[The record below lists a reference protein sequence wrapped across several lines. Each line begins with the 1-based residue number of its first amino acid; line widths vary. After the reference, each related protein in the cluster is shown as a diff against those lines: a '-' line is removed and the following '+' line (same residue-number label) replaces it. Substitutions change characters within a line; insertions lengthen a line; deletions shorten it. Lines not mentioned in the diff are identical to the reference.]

1 MASAVTLML
10 EAVGIVATVEVALA
24 GLAVLAARRIE
35 RMAPP
40 QGGFLDVGGV
50 RLHVLERG
58 SGPPVVLIHGLG
70 GQIGHFAHSLVPR
83 LERDFRVVAFDRP
96 GSGYSSPAT
105 GGVREQAAILAQ
117 AIRILK
123 LGKPLIVGHSLGGA
137 VALTIALDH
146 PDCVGGLAL
155 IAPATH
161 PVAKAPALFR
171 SLVIRSPLLRRLY
184 AWTAAAPAALLARA
198 IFFKAAFAPEPA
210 PADFGRAGGGLL
222 ALRPQNIYVTSTE
235 LTAAFADDAIEAM
248 PQRYPSLTVPVGV
261 LYGRDDQVLDWR
273 VHGEAMAQRIPS
285 LDFEL
290 VDGGHM
296 LPVTQPDVCVA
307 FIRRMAAAMRREATA
322 GAGFDAAGRNAID
335 ER

>member
-1 MASAVTLML
+1 MASAATFLV
-10 EAVGIVATVEVALA
+10 EALGIVAAIEVALA
-24 GLAVLAARRIE
+24 GLAMLAARRIE

-40 QGGFLDVGGV
+40 QGRFLQVEGV

-70 GQIGHFAHSLVPR
+70 GQIGHFAYSLVPR
-83 LERDFRVVAFDRP
+83 LERDFHVVAFDRP
-96 GSGYSSPAT
+96 GSGYSSAAPA
-105 GGVREQAAILAQ
+105 GVREQGAILAR
-117 AIRILK
+117 AIRILN

-137 VALTIALDH
+137 VALAIALDH

-171 SLVIRSPLLRRLY
+171 SLVIRSAPLRRLY
-184 AWTAAAPAALLARA
+184 AWTAAAPAALLARPV
-198 IFFKAAFAPEPA
+198 FFKAAFAPEAA
-210 PADFGRAGGGLL
+210 PADFGGAGGGLL
-222 ALRPQNIYVTSTE
+222 ALRPHNILVTSTE
-235 LTAAFADDAIEAM
+235 LTAAFGDDAIETM
-248 PQRYPSLTVPVGV
+248 PQRYASLTVPIGI

-273 VHGEAMAQRIPS
+273 VHGEAMARKIPP

-296 LPVTQPDVCVA
+296 LPVTQPDVCAA
-307 FIRRMAAAMRREATA
+307 FIRRIAAAMRTEATA
-322 GAGFDAAGRNAID
+322 GAG
-335 ER
+335 